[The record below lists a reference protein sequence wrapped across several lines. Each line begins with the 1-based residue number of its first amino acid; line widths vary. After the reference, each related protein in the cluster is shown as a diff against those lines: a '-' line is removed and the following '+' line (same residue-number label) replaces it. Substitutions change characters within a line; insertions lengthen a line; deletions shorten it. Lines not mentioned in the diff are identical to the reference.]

1 MVHCGSA
8 FEPGSSGLP
17 YYCSSIF
24 ARSCCT
30 WRASW
35 VNLKQKLKKQSSD
48 ISLGLQTLQKKER
61 RKKTKLYSQTTKTKK
76 KTIFALL

>member
-1 MVHCGSA
+1 
-8 FEPGSSGLP
+8 
-17 YYCSSIF
+17 
-24 ARSCCT
+24 
-30 WRASW
+30 